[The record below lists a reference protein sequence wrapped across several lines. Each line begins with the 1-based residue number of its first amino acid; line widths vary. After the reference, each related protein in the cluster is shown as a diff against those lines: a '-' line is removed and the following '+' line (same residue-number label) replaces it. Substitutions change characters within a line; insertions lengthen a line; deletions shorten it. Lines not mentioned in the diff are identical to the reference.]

1 MLQNYKFSEDKMKTL
16 QEIQSII
23 KSNKRNLMEKFNI
36 SQIGIFGSYAREE
49 QTPESDIDILVDF
62 YEVPGLE
69 FFNLAVFLEQL
80 LNEKV
85 DLVSR
90 GAIKPD
96 RWKYIEEDII
106 YV

>member
-1 MLQNYKFSEDKMKTL
+1 MKAL
-16 QEIQSII
+16 QEIQTII
-23 KSNKRNLMEKFNI
+23 DNNKQILIERFKIN
-36 SQIGIFGSYAREE
+36 QIGIFGSYARGE

-62 YEVPGLE
+62 SEIPGLE
-69 FFNLAVFLEQL
+69 FVNLAKLLERL
-80 LNEKV
+80 LDEKV

-90 GAIKPD
+90 GAIRPD